1 MSNEPYGNK
10 WKRYQVWPKLTKPD
24 GGGTDYIKLNIGS
37 SDGTP
42 GTQGV
47 QGSTGPSGSTGN
59 GNIPDGGIILWSG
72 AVIDIPIGWELCD
85 GTFGTPDLTDRFI
98 VGAGV
103 SYAVGDQGGSP
114 DSVLVEHTHTVT
126 DPGHNHGMIR
136 KWSTGQTEP
145 SNLGSGNDGGNM
157 SSSGDTDQATTGIS
171 NSTEGV
177 DGTNTNLPPYYAL
190 AYIMKLATN

>member
-10 WKRYQVWPKLTKPD
+10 SKRYQVWPKLTKPD

-126 DPGHNHGMIR
+126 DPGHSHGMIR

>member
-126 DPGHNHGMIR
+126 DPGHSHGMIR

-190 AYIMKLATN
+190 AYIMKLATD